1 MLNSRDGYKYSSGD
15 GKNVNGTNTNGPK
28 KYPYHP
34 KLMLK
39 NVETVQHKPIDD
51 VSRSQSFSLVTGLS

>member
-39 NVETVQHKPIDD
+39 NVETVFST
-51 VSRSQSFSLVTGLS
+51 SRLMT